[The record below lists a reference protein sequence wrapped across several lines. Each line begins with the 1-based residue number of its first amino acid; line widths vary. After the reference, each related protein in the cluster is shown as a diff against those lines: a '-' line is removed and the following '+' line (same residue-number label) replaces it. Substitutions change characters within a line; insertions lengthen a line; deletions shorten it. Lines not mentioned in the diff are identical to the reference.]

1 MVAHLLPEL
10 VHAPLGQLLPHF
22 DGRLPYGLWCWL
34 GILEVCSLAKFI
46 HVVSAREKE
55 KTMLVQEGII
65 QRFSG
70 YILKSIR
77 LKWDSRLLKRMSKL
91 RGAFHER
98 PHKYMHSSGLPPM
111 AGASYSTAS
120 AL

>member
-1 MVAHLLPEL
+1 MDNMKVAHLLPEL

-34 GILEVCSLAKFI
+34 GFLEVCGLGEFT
-46 HVVSAREKE
+46 HVVSAREKA
-55 KTMLVQEGII
+55 KTSLVQESII

-70 YILKSIR
+70 CFLKSIR
-77 LKWDSRLLKRMSKL
+77 FQWESRQLKWMSKL

-98 PHKYMHSSGLPPM
+98 PHICVSSGLLPM
-111 AGASYSTAS
+111 AGAS
-120 AL
+120 